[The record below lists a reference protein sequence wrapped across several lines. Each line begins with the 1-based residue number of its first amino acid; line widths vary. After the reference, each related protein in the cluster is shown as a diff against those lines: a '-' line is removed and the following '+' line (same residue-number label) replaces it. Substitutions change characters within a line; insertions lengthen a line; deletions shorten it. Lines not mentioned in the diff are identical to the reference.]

1 MISCTVL
8 FALTNVLSVSAMRLL
23 VASYGPDANTT
34 GAVQTLELGLN
45 TTSLNV
51 THTDRNCG
59 ALPSWLD
66 IFSCDKG
73 SIVTCV
79 NEGAPGS
86 MTMLSAKKDGS
97 LEMLYNTSTLP
108 GPVSSGYFG
117 ADGAVALAHV
127 SRRRLSM
134 MIDMYADS

>member
-1 MISCTVL
+1 MK
-8 FALTNVLSVSAMRLL
+8 LL

-51 THTDRNCG
+51 THTNRDCG

-66 IFSCDKG
+66 ISSCDKG
-73 SIVTCV
+73 STVTCV

-86 MTMLSAKKDGS
+86 MTMLSAKADGS
-97 LEMLYNTSTLP
+97 LEKLYNTSTLA

-117 ADGAVALAHV
+117 DDGAVALAHV
-127 SRRRLSM
+127 S
-134 MIDMYADS
+134 